1 MRGPELSVLFWDF
14 NFKKK
19 KKKVHKLRE
28 DRSHCPSLK
37 PPSLSEV
44 HPCDRATFRPHPHPP
59 SAPCSTPPAH
69 HPHTGQ
75 AHPYHR
81 VSARAKCSGQMPFVR
96 KWAQPTSFTFPL
108 KHPPPHYRAPHH
120 CLCPLPCFM
129 PFWLSPPSDTLKCN
143 LLEDRA
149 PIPLSYGLP
158 GTQKTTSRIPGVQ
171 RAAERA
177 YG

>member
-1 MRGPELSVLFWDF
+1 MTG
-14 NFKKK
+14 
-19 KKKVHKLRE
+19 
-28 DRSHCPSLK
+28 
-37 PPSLSEV
+37 
-44 HPCDRATFRPHPHPP
+44 PP
-59 SAPCSTPPAH
+59 SALILTPHQPHALL
-69 HPHTGQ
+69 HPPITLT
-75 AHPYHR
+75 
-81 VSARAKCSGQMPFVR
+81 RAKHIPTTGSLHVPSALARCPSCVSGHSP
-96 KWAQPTSFTFPL
+96 
-108 KHPPPHYRAPHH
+108 HPSHFRSNTPPHYRAPHH